1 MKKHLAIMKPAT
13 IQAIL
18 SGRKTIESRF
28 AQARIA
34 PFGVIAPGD
43 LVYMKEPGG
52 EIIGQFRVK
61 KVYSYQGLTAEDIDQ
76 IIDLYGP
83 QIDSGQPA
91 EDQRYWRSKKQSRY
105 GTLIFISSAERLITS
120 PIRVTKSD
128 QRGWMVL
135 DA

>member
-1 MKKHLAIMKPAT
+1 MTRHLAIMKPAT

-18 SGRKTIESRF
+18 SGGKTIESRF
-28 AQARIA
+28 SQARIA
-34 PFGVIAPGD
+34 PFGVIDPGD

-61 KVYSYQGLTAEDIDQ
+61 KVFTYQGLTPEDIDQ
-76 IIDLYGP
+76 IIDQYGS

-91 EDQRYWRSKKQSRY
+91 EDQRYWRSKRQSRY
-105 GTLIFISSAERLITS
+105 GTLIFISAAERLITS
-120 PIRVTKSD
+120 PIRFTKSD

-135 DA
+135 